1 MAVSKVLVT
10 SSTSLVTLICKTATH
25 HWLLG
30 LSLADHMMTHLSA
43 HSHAIVLD
51 NGNATRALKV
61 RLFTHALVIL
71 LRLNN
76 VTAKHLGI
84 LDLNLR
90 IVENII
96 IVVYVLYYFN
106 WLVSFFFLWF

>member
-1 MAVSKVLVT
+1 M
-10 SSTSLVTLICKTATH
+10 
-25 HWLLG
+25 
-30 LSLADHMMTHLSA
+30 
-43 HSHAIVLD
+43 
-51 NGNATRALKV
+51 

-96 IVVYVLYYFN
+96 IVVDVLYNFN
-106 WLVSFFFLWF
+106 RLVPFFFLWF